1 MEHGPGFTLPSRGG
15 ITRAIT
21 KEDFSQRSAIFL
33 PKEAQFLY
41 LVAIP
46 DGDDRGQT
54 IVEAMEAIERDYQA
68 LKGVLPKQEYIELGN
83 EDLGDFLRTF
93 NDPALE
99 KADGDVFG
107 RIYEYFLTQFAG
119 DKAHDG
125 GEFFTP
131 PSCSNYS
138 KCY

>member
-1 MEHGPGFTLPSRGG
+1 MNNVLEIEKRLWSVADNLRANSNFASNEYFLPVMGLIFLRHAYSRFQKVKAEIEESLPSRGG

-33 PKEAQFLY
+33 PKESQFPY

-54 IVEAMEAIERDYQA
+54 IVEAMEAIEHDYQA

-83 EDLGDFLRTF
+83 EDLGGLPLR
-93 NDPALE
+93 
-99 KADGDVFG
+99 
-107 RIYEYFLTQFAG
+107 
-119 DKAHDG
+119 H
-125 GEFFTP
+125 
-131 PSCSNYS
+131 
-138 KCY
+138 